1 MVKKEIKVLYVYKH
15 NRSFVKRDLEML
27 SKHFDV
33 RPLFFNFFSFLLLPF
48 GVYWSDVIFIWFASY
63 HAFFSTLWGKLLG
76 KKMVV
81 VTGGYDVAAAP
92 QIDYGLMRSSWIGYM
107 VKFVLRHADTILAV
121 SEFNRKEIYRH
132 TGIKGVKVVYN
143 SIDHQKFRPE
153 GEKEDIIIT
162 VGFIST
168 DNMKRKGLETFIRA
182 AKYLPNVRFILIGKA
197 EDNSIE
203 YLNSIATP
211 NIEFTGFVTDDE
223 LLEWY
228 QRAKVYC
235 QLSYYESFG
244 MAAAEAMLCECVPVV
259 TRKGALP
266 EVVGETG
273 FYVVYGDEKATA
285 NAIKKALN
293 SQSGVKAKERI
304 KECFSYG
311 IREGKLVKIVEG
323 L

>member
-33 RPLFFNFFSFLLLPF
+33 RPLYFNFFSFLLLPF
-48 GVYWSDVIFIWFASY
+48 SVYWSDVIFIWFASY

-121 SEFNRKEIYRH
+121 SEFNREEIYRH

-143 SIDHQKFRPE
+143 SIDHQKFRPK

-182 AKYLPNVRFILIGKA
+182 AKYLSDARFVLIGEA

-203 YLNSIATP
+203 HLKYIATP
-211 NIEFTGFVTDDE
+211 NVEFTGFVTDEE
-223 LLEWY
+223 LLQWY

-273 FYVVYGDEKATA
+273 FYVEYGDEKATA

-311 IREGKLVKIVEG
+311 IREGKLVKLVEG

>member
-1 MVKKEIKVLYVYKH
+1 MVKKKIKVLYVYKH

-48 GVYWSDVIFIWFASY
+48 SVYWSDVVFIWFASY

-107 VKFVLRHADTILAV
+107 VKFVLRHADMILAV
-121 SEFNRKEIYRH
+121 SEFNREEIYIH
-132 TGIKGVKVVYN
+132 TDIKEVKVVYN
-143 SIDHQKFRPE
+143 SIDHQKFRPA

-168 DNMKRKGLETFIRA
+168 DNMKRKGLETFVRA
-182 AKYLPNVRFILIGKA
+182 AKYLPNARFILIGKA

-211 NIEFTGFVTDDE
+211 NIEFTGFVTDEE

-244 MAAAEAMLCECVPVV
+244 MAVAEAMLCECVPVV

-273 FYVVYGDEKATA
+273 FYVEYGDEKATE
-285 NAIKKALN
+285 NAKKKA
-293 SQSGVKAKERI
+293 
-304 KECFSYG
+304 
-311 IREGKLVKIVEG
+311 
-323 L
+323 